1 MNNTARLHYFLGRG
15 RAETTRWML
24 AFNQIDFVNIP
35 IKTPKELSSLRASGK
50 LPFDQMPLLEIDG
63 NFLSQSSAMVRYLA
77 RLGNLYGS
85 DDNEALLCDMFAG
98 AIADFA
104 ETSMQAAFQPSQEIA
119 INMLKD
125 RFNKFGPKFES
136 KIKENGLTFCVGKKI
151 TFVDIL
157 LTEALNAYIEWI
169 PNLLEKDSL
178 LFTLY
183 TKMIAQPGINK
194 YLSSEQR
201 YPKPDQ
207 NYVIDVARV
216 LERSLPSHMENVN
229 RFVK

>member
-1 MNNTARLHYFLGRG
+1 MDKTAKLHYFLGRG

-24 AFNQIDFVNIP
+24 AFNQIDFLNIP
-35 IKTPKELSSLRASGK
+35 IKTPEELSLLRASGK

-63 NFLSQSSAMVRYLA
+63 NYLSQSSAMIRYLA

-119 INMLKD
+119 INMLKN
-125 RFNKFGPKFES
+125 RFSKFGPKFES

-151 TFVDIL
+151 SFVDIL

-169 PNLLEKDSL
+169 PNLLDKYSFLNSL
-178 LFTLY
+178 Y
-183 TKMIAQPGINK
+183 IHIMNQPGIKK

-216 LERSLPSHMENVN
+216 LERALPDHMNDVN

>member
-1 MNNTARLHYFLGRG
+1 
-15 RAETTRWML
+15 
-24 AFNQIDFVNIP
+24 
-35 IKTPKELSSLRASGK
+35 
-50 LPFDQMPLLEIDG
+50 
-63 NFLSQSSAMVRYLA
+63 MVRYLA

-169 PNLLEKDSL
+169 PNLLEKTAFYFPYIQKLLLSL
-178 LFTLY
+178 
-183 TKMIAQPGINK
+183 
-194 YLSSEQR
+194 E
-201 YPKPDQ
+201 
-207 NYVIDVARV
+207 
-216 LERSLPSHMENVN
+216 
-229 RFVK
+229 

>member
-1 MNNTARLHYFLGRG
+1 LGRG

-24 AFNQIDFVNIP
+24 AFNQIDFLNIP
-35 IKTPKELSSLRASGK
+35 IKTPEELSLLRASGK

-63 NFLSQSSAMVRYLA
+63 NYLSQSSAMIRYLA

-119 INMLKD
+119 IHMLKN
-125 RFNKFGPKFES
+125 RFSKFGPKFES

-151 TFVDIL
+151 SFVDIL

-169 PNLLEKDSL
+169 PNLLDKYPFLNSL
-178 LFTLY
+178 YIHT
-183 TKMIAQPGINK
+183 MNQPGIKK

-201 YPKPDQ
+201 YPKPNQ

-216 LERSLPSHMENVN
+216 LERALPDHMEDVN